1 MTSLEM
7 ILRVRFVTKQLFCN
21 FFSEHNLTVEWD
33 LICLI
38 RLKNWLHIQVNFLMF
53 ILHIISFS
61 FLNHENVKK
70 IHKVNKTYT
79 IKALTSTTSNKYFCG
94 IQTNQYFGTLD
105 CCLKYLNS
113 MKCDHSIFNSR
124 KISNE

>member
-79 IKALTSTTSNKYFCG
+79 IDYKQQIFLRYSNKSILWNIGLLFKV
-94 IQTNQYFGTLD
+94 F
-105 CCLKYLNS
+105 KLNEMRS
-113 MKCDHSIFNSR
+113 LHI
-124 KISNE
+124 